1 MKMCNIVIT
10 VSIIFLWII
19 AMIPLIVSRFVDE
32 QTFDN
37 HSTLMASLNVGSRL
51 IKTLLDIGMIVLYL
65 LMFKFFI
72 KMKIDKLAVKTS
84 MKEGRIL
91 KS

>member
-1 MKMCNIVIT
+1 MCNIAIT

-19 AMIPLIVSRFVDE
+19 AMIPLMVIMFIDN

-37 HSTLMASLNVGSRL
+37 YSTLMATLNVGSRL

-65 LMFKFFI
+65 TMFKFFI
-72 KMKIDKLAVKTS
+72 KMKIDKQAGKTS